1 MSINIFSPSGS
12 YTSPSITNLL
22 GNGGAVCDGYIFA
35 HKRAITIH
43 GNEAASASDYQ
54 MKLNIYNSTGTNV
67 TGVNCSGAAGTVYAG
82 TSSFS
87 SSAFSDL
94 RFGTVGATT
103 GLPYW
108 IESSSASVSAVVW
121 VKIPAIPA
129 SASADTTIYMYYG
142 NAGAAA
148 VGLDL
153 AAGKATFLFFDDF
166 NNGTTLDAQWNSSA
180 GTRPAPSGGYLTVL
194 SNSAQNEVKATG
206 FSASTFRMRF
216 AAKQSA
222 INAPVTTVCMN
233 NVTSGGTYSS
243 GDGVTTL
250 LYNNGN
256 VYAQIHNG
264 GATVSQADSYTATT
278 ETVYEAKCLSDV
290 SVIFTRNDNAWKTF
304 ATGTDIPDTALNP
317 TINSNTAGNSGN
329 GLVNWYF
336 ISTLTAN
343 EPTWSSFGAE
353 EGNSFTFTSQTSN
366 IIIGDE
372 VSE

>member
-121 VKIPAIPA
+121 VKLPAIPA

-142 NAGAAA
+142 NAGASAGSDPSTTFI
-148 VGLDL
+148 VG
-153 AAGKATFLFFDDF
+153 DDF
-166 NNGTTLDAQWNSSA
+166 RRADNATVGGGWTAPAIYSINTLRLKNSGAALGSCYQAYTISGKKMVEASLSIVSNAKNAELKVTTTNKSYRLSTATVSVDNKIYWLD
-180 GTRPAPSGGYLTVL
+180 TSGGYWHDTGIVYVANTPIKFSIMLDTVADKGTYYVNGIDKSGAVTGYNESE
-194 SNSAQNEVKATG
+194 SNTVMVQSIVTAKATE
-206 FSASTFRMRF
+206 FYTYWFFVR
-216 AAKQSA
+216 
-222 INAPVTTVCMN
+222 NWTT
-233 NVTSGGTYSS
+233 
-243 GDGVTTL
+243 
-250 LYNNGN
+250 
-256 VYAQIHNG
+256 
-264 GATVSQADSYTATT
+264 
-278 ETVYEAKCLSDV
+278 
-290 SVIFTRNDNAWKTF
+290 
-304 ATGTDIPDTALNP
+304 
-317 TINSNTAGNSGN
+317 
-329 GLVNWYF
+329 
-336 ISTLTAN
+336 N